1 MALYFLEVFGLLTR
15 MGFTG
20 LYCEVCVTIYLS
32 SVQRIIRCGGPVEDD
47 MANIIVAQL
56 LYLDAIDPTK
66 VKTKGKPFC
75 CCNPRVNRACL
86 CFK

>member
-1 MALYFLEVFGLLTR
+1 
-15 MGFTG
+15 
-20 LYCEVCVTIYLS
+20 
-32 SVQRIIRCGGPVEDD
+32 

-66 VKTKGKPFC
+66 VRTKEKTVC
-75 CCNPRVNRACL
+75 CCNFHVNRACL